1 MKNLITKALIVVA
14 MSLTL
19 VACKE
24 DKNTIDMT
32 DGKYGITKE
41 EVQSDLYGPVIA
53 DPGVVTEMNVKR
65 ATFGDGISG
74 IVITARKPN
83 PQVIALMCENRTNYW
98 AINHSVRNMDGSAGV
113 ESANAKEEATGAQV
127 SIYNLPKGTTTIRE
141 QFEYIT
147 PIMATANGQS
157 RLGDV
162 LNHISKLDRESL
174 ISFAFELPENT
185 PEGEYSVVKGWSM
198 LFKAGDLADA
208 LKTVN
213 HSDCNNVVLADGE
226 TEIIYTPI
234 EDILAEAKRLRG
246 M

>member
-1 MKNLITKALIVVA
+1 MKNLITKTLIVVA

-32 DGKYGITKE
+32 SGEYGITKE
-41 EVQSDLYGPVIA
+41 EVQSDLYGQVIA
-53 DPGVVTEMNVKR
+53 EPGVVTEMNIKR

-74 IVITARKPN
+74 IVITARKPY

-98 AINHSVRNMDGSAGV
+98 AVNHSVRNMDGTRGV
-113 ESANAKEEATGAQV
+113 ESADAKEEPTGAQM
-127 SIYNLPKGTTTIRE
+127 SIYNLPKGTTAIRE
-141 QFEYIT
+141 QYEYIT
-147 PIMATANGQS
+147 PIMATANGQT
-157 RLGDV
+157 RLGDA
-162 LNHISKLDRESL
+162 LKQISKLDRDSL
-174 ISFAFELPENT
+174 VSFAFELPEKT
-185 PEGEYSVVKGWSM
+185 SEGEYSVVKGWST

-208 LKTVN
+208 LKTVDF
-213 HSDCNNVVLADGE
+213 SDCNNVSVADGE
-226 TEIIYTPI
+226 TEIVYTPI